1 MASALAVEGLA
12 VEALAVEGLAIETL
26 TIEAL
31 VVEGLAVEALA
42 IGDLAVE
49 AVAAPAFTTGDSSG
63 AWLEFP
69 SDLMDGAAGGG
80 TGTAKT
86 CPGFFWGSLSGIA
99 PLDKPTSVDAGAM
112 FSVGAAAEPCAEA
125 LPVRRMPNP
134 RTRAS
139 STTLAKIRA
148 ARQRHPVGRSGGCG
162 FSLGSTGVVSAGVV
176 STSVV
181 STSVA
186 STGVGST
193 GVGRTMVVAST
204 AQALGG
210 STGTDGNGSG
220 GKIKRATS
228 SPSSSGAGKT
238 SAAGE
243 TALGAGCG
251 ASSGNST
258 ASTFGPVLTMTG
270 SSGG

>member
-1 MASALAVEGLA
+1 MASAWAVEGLA
-12 VEALAVEGLAIETL
+12 VEALAV
-26 TIEAL
+26 EAL

-42 IGDLAVE
+42 IEDLAVE
-49 AVAAPAFTTGDSSG
+49 AVAAPAFTTGDFSG

-69 SDLMDGAAGGG
+69 SDLMAGAAGGG

-86 CPGFFWGSLSGIA
+86 CPGSFWGSLSGIA

-112 FSVGAAAEPCAEA
+112 FSVGAVAEPCAEA

-162 FSLGSTGVVSAGVV
+162 FSLGSTGVVS
-176 STSVV
+176 
-181 STSVA
+181 
-186 STGVGST
+186 TGVGAT
-193 GVGRTMVVAST
+193 GVGRAMVVAST

-210 STGTDGNGSG
+210 SAGTDGNGSG
-220 GKIKRATS
+220 GEIKRAPS
-228 SPSSSGAGKT
+228 SRSSSGAGKT

>member
-1 MASALAVEGLA
+1 MASAWAVEGLA
-12 VEALAVEGLAIETL
+12 VEALAVEGLA
-26 TIEAL
+26 
-31 VVEGLAVEALA
+31 VEALA
-42 IGDLAVE
+42 IEDLAVE
-49 AVAAPAFTTGDSSG
+49 AVAAPAFTTGDFSG

-69 SDLMDGAAGGG
+69 SDLMAGAAGGG

-86 CPGFFWGSLSGIA
+86 CPGSFWGSLSGIA
-99 PLDKPTSVDAGAM
+99 ALDKPTSVDAGAT

-162 FSLGSTGVVSAGVV
+162 FSLGSTGVVS
-176 STSVV
+176 TSVV
-181 STSVA
+181 STSV
-186 STGVGST
+186 
-193 GVGRTMVVAST
+193 GRAMVVAST

-220 GKIKRATS
+220 GKIKRAPS
-228 SPSSSGAGKT
+228 SRSSSGAGKT
-238 SAAGE
+238 SAADRKS
-243 TALGAGCG
+243 LGAGCG
-251 ASSGNST
+251 
-258 ASTFGPVLTMTG
+258 G
-270 SSGG
+270 SPRQH

>member
-86 CPGFFWGSLSGIA
+86 CPGSFWGSLSGIDRKSTH
-99 PLDKPTSVDAGAM
+99 LNSSHLVISYSVFCLKKKLHKTARHW
-112 FSVGAAAEPCAEA
+112 SI
-125 LPVRRMPNP
+125 LSTPVR
-134 RTRAS
+134 AE
-139 STTLAKIRA
+139 
-148 ARQRHPVGRSGGCG
+148 
-162 FSLGSTGVVSAGVV
+162 VVPPGIV
-176 STSVV
+176 
-181 STSVA
+181 
-186 STGVGST
+186 
-193 GVGRTMVVAST
+193 R
-204 AQALGG
+204 
-210 STGTDGNGSG
+210 
-220 GKIKRATS
+220 
-228 SPSSSGAGKT
+228 
-238 SAAGE
+238 
-243 TALGAGCG
+243 
-251 ASSGNST
+251 
-258 ASTFGPVLTMTG
+258 
-270 SSGG
+270 

>member
-1 MASALAVEGLA
+1 MASAWAVEGLA
-12 VEALAVEGLAIETL
+12 VEALAVEALA
-26 TIEAL
+26 IEAL

-42 IGDLAVE
+42 IEDLAVE

-69 SDLMDGAAGGG
+69 SDLMAGAAGGG

-86 CPGFFWGSLSGIA
+86 CPGSFLGSLSGVA
-99 PLDKPTSVDAGAM
+99 PLDTPTSVDAGAT

-148 ARQRHPVGRSGGCG
+148 ARQCHPVGRSGGCG
-162 FSLGSTGVVSAGVV
+162 FSLGSTGVVS
-176 STSVV
+176 TSVV

-186 STGVGST
+186 STVVGSS
-193 GVGRTMVVAST
+193 GVGRAMVVAST

-220 GKIKRATS
+220 GEIKRAPS
-228 SPSSSGAGKT
+228 SRSSSGAGKT